1 MKRWIVILI
10 SVCMLLTGCGFGD
23 SPETVEKDI
32 FGDLSVENIESIE
45 LDADLVN
52 KAIQL
57 SHEQIKQ
64 CISILHKVG
73 NVNKVSSEILVGQ
86 MIRCTITRK
95 DGSST
100 EIKIMSPNI
109 IVDGVW
115 YETND
120 NDEACEQFSQFANE
134 ALDSVFK

>member
-1 MKRWIVILI
+1 MKRWIVILM

-23 SPETVEKDI
+23 SPETVEKDV
-32 FGDLSVENIESIE
+32 FGELSAENIESIE
-45 LDADLVN
+45 LYADLVN
-52 KAIQL
+52 NTIQL
-57 SHEQIKQ
+57 SQEQIKQ
-64 CISILHKVG
+64 CISILHEVG
-73 NVNKVSSEILVGQ
+73 SVKKVSSEILSGQ

-100 EIKIMSPNI
+100 EIKIMSPYI

-120 NDEACEQFSQFANE
+120 NDESCEQFSQFANA
-134 ALDSVFK
+134 ALDSGFK